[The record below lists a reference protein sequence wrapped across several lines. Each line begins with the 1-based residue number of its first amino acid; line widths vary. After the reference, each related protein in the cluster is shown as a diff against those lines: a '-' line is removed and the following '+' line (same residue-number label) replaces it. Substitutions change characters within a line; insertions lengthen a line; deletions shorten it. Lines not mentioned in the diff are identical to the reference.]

1 VLFIYRPEYYKIAE
15 DEDGNSTNGMADII
29 IAKHRNGII
38 KDIKLRFVNEFA
50 KFEELEPVVYL
61 NSNDKYSAPPASYTI
76 PSKMNDED
84 NDTDPF

>member
-1 VLFIYRPEYYKIAE
+1 
-15 DEDGNSTNGMADII
+15 
-29 IAKHRNGII
+29 
-38 KDIKLRFVNEFA
+38 
-50 KFEELEPVVYL
+50 LEPVVYL